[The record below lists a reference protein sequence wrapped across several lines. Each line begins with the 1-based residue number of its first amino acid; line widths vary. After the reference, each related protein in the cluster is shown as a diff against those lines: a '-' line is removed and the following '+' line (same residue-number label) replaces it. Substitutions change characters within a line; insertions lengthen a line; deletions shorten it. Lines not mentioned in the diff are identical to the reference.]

1 MHLSNRLKACG
12 FDGDAEAFRRTII
25 AEFDRLFP
33 VDTDETVLCN
43 PSTKAVPFCEAV
55 CGRLQFRFP
64 EDVVLATLINE
75 RKASRR
81 R

>member
-1 MHLSNRLKACG
+1 MRLSRRLKACG
-12 FDGDAEAFRRTII
+12 FEGDPEEFRRAII
-25 AEFDRLFP
+25 AEFERLFP
-33 VDTDETVLCN
+33 ADTDEALLCN

-64 EDVVLATLINE
+64 EDLVLTTLINT

-81 R
+81 